1 MKLLDCTMRDGG
13 YHNKWNFTIAFANK
27 YLQLMSELDVEY
39 AEVGFRF
46 LKNTE
51 FLGQFAYSTESVL
64 EALII
69 PKNVKI
75 GVMVNAGEFS
85 KSNLENEIES
95 LFRISKASTVNFVR
109 VAANF
114 SEIDL
119 ALSLCSLLKK
129 KYGYFVFL
137 NIMQM
142 AFLEEAQMEELQGKN
157 LQSFDVLYF
166 ADSTGSMTP
175 SKTREFFSVVSKE
188 LELELE
194 FGIHA
199 HDNCGN
205 AFANSLMALEQ
216 NAQWADGTLFGMGR
230 GPGNTKTEQLWLER
244 EGSMASPAA
253 LASLVKFL
261 DNEMLNIHSLFP
273 WGSRPEYDL
282 AARLGIHPTF
292 VQNLLDDDLLETED
306 RLFALQK
313 IRNSSPTRFSEE
325 TLNMSLNRDF
335 QSIKMENNQE
345 TPSFVGKTVLILANG
360 KTLQSHSSAVRQYIG
375 QQKPVVITVNESSA
389 LPLTEID
396 YIATCNPL
404 RFQSMVTNKL
414 LMAKKIIAPL
424 EYLESV
430 MDIAEKPMNV
440 IDFPISIKQGK
451 FKSRDVNRA
460 IPKPLSAVY
469 AILLAI
475 SCGAQRI
482 YLAGFDGEGMSKKQ
496 MKEMQSILSWLIED
510 DDEIK
515 LVSLLETYLPIPTI
529 SIYGII

>member
-13 YHNKWNFTIAFANK
+13 YHNKWDFTIEFANK
-27 YLQLMSELDVEY
+27 YLQLMSELNIEY

-46 LKNTE
+46 LKNNE
-51 FLGQFAYSTESVL
+51 FLGQFAYSSESVL
-64 EALII
+64 EELTI
-69 PKNVKI
+69 PRNVKI

-85 KSNLENEIES
+85 KSNLEVEIES
-95 LFRISKASTVNFVR
+95 LFLNSKVSRVNFVR

-119 ALSLCSLLKK
+119 ALSLCDLLKK

-142 AFLEEAQMEELQGKN
+142 AFLEESQIKELKESNSQR
-157 LQSFDVLYF
+157 FDVLYF
-166 ADSTGSMTP
+166 ADSTGSMSP
-175 SKTREFFSVVSKE
+175 SKTREFFSDISRE
-188 LELELE
+188 LELEV
-194 FGIHA
+194 GIHA

-205 AFANSLMALEQ
+205 AFANSLIALEQ
-216 NAQWADGTLFGMGR
+216 NVQWADGTLFGMGR

-244 EGSMASPAA
+244 EGSMANPAA

-261 DNEMLNIHSLFP
+261 DNEMFHIYTLFP

-292 VQNLLDDDLLETED
+292 VQNLLDDDLLETEE

-313 IRNSSPTRFSEE
+313 IRNSSPKRFSEE
-325 TLNMSLNRDF
+325 TLSMSVNQNF
-335 QSIKMENNQE
+335 QSINRDNNQD
-345 TPSFVGKTVLILANG
+345 TPNFIGQSVLILANG
-360 KTLQSHSSAVRQYIG
+360 KTLQSHSSAVREYIARE
-375 QQKPVVITVNESSA
+375 KPIVITVNEPSV
-389 LPLTEID
+389 LQLTEID
-396 YIATCNPL
+396 FIATCNPL
-404 RFQSMVTNKL
+404 RFHSMIKNKL
-414 LMAKKIIAPL
+414 VMTKKIIAPL
-424 EYLESV
+424 EYLESI
-430 MDIAEKPMNV
+430 MPIAEKLPNL

-451 FKSRDVNRA
+451 IKCRDGNCA

-469 AILLAI
+469 AIVLAI

-482 YLAGFDGEGMSKKQ
+482 YLAGFDGEGMSINQ
-496 MKEMQSILSWLIED
+496 MKEMQTILSRLIEGD
-510 DDEIK
+510 NEIK
-515 LVSLLETYLPIPTI
+515 LVSLLETYLPIPTV